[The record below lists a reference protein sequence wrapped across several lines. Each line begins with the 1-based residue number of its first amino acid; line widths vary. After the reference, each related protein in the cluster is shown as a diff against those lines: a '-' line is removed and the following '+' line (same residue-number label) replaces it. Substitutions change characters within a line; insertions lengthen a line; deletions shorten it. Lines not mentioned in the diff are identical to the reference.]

1 MLAQLGENNQALVE
15 RNAALEKALADERAS
30 SRLLQEELTATKSK
44 FPTHFLCL
52 GIFFLC

>member
-1 MLAQLGENNQALVE
+1 MLAQLGENNQALME
-15 RNAALEKALADERAS
+15 RNAALEKAL
-30 SRLLQEELTATKSK
+30 QEELAATKSK